1 MRLAEK
7 VQEWIY
13 SLEWEDK
20 IEVDEGNQ
28 TSQVNFKYRINEQSF
43 NVWVETDEQ
52 TDVVKAYIYA
62 PFKVIPK
69 KSQEFALLLNRIN
82 TEIWSGS
89 FIDINGGNICWRH
102 IVNFAD
108 TDPSIKTI
116 DNLFSYGVF
125 VYQTWFEEIS
135 AVALTKTTAQDI
147 FDELDTPSE
156 STDENVPDEI

>member
-20 IEVDEGNQ
+20 IEVDEDNQ

-69 KSQEFALLLNRIN
+69 KSQE
-82 TEIWSGS
+82 
-89 FIDINGGNICWRH
+89 
-102 IVNFAD
+102 
-108 TDPSIKTI
+108 
-116 DNLFSYGVF
+116 
-125 VYQTWFEEIS
+125 
-135 AVALTKTTAQDI
+135 
-147 FDELDTPSE
+147 
-156 STDENVPDEI
+156 